1 VLRYPPYNPACF
13 DALFRT
19 NATSRVTEAAGRDAP
34 GARRKRG
41 QMSTFDKAVKTEE
54 EVLVAVAETIGST
67 LGTISAKAGE
77 AKKALLAANS
87 SGKRAAKRTAKTL
100 NRALRS
106 TQRSAKKAVKKA
118 KRARRK
124 SSAKASKAIRKGRK
138 AIRSRM
144 R

>member
-1 VLRYPPYNPACF
+1 
-13 DALFRT
+13 
-19 NATSRVTEAAGRDAP
+19 
-34 GARRKRG
+34 
-41 QMSTFDKAVKTEE
+41 MSTFDKAMKTEE

-87 SGKRAAKRTAKTL
+87 SRKRAAKRTAKTL
-100 NRALRS
+100 NRTLRS

-118 KRARRK
+118 KRATRK
-124 SSAKASKAIRKGRK
+124 SSAKASKSIRKGRK